1 MLILIFCKDRAQI
14 RANLRV
20 RINACISLC
29 KMLNYPVAD
38 PSWGWGGGNSPPPLF
53 LDQTEARRSGSGTA
67 IPFYGN
73 KAETIELVFTRRLFT
88 RHKIRSGYTRQRFA
102 ATHAA
107 ATNHFLFMAPP

>member
-1 MLILIFCKDRAQI
+1 M
-14 RANLRV
+14 RV
-20 RINACISLC
+20 FHCAKCLTIQWRIHR
-29 KMLNYPVAD
+29 
-38 PSWGWGGGNSPPPLF
+38 GGGGGGGG
-53 LDQTEARRSGSGTA
+53 QTEARRCGSGPA

-88 RHKIRSGYTRQRFA
+88 RHKIRSGYTRQHFA

>member
-1 MLILIFCKDRAQI
+1 MRVFHYAKCLTIQWRIHRGGGSGGGGRPPLPLIFRPNCGPRA
-14 RANLRV
+14 
-20 RINACISLC
+20 
-29 KMLNYPVAD
+29 
-38 PSWGWGGGNSPPPLF
+38 
-53 LDQTEARRSGSGTA
+53 GSGPA

-88 RHKIRSGYTRQRFA
+88 RHKIRSGYTRQHFA

>member
-1 MLILIFCKDRAQI
+1 MLILLFCKDRAQI

-38 PSWGWGGGNSPPPLF
+38 PSWGWGWGGGG
-53 LDQTEARRSGSGTA
+53 QTEARRCGSGPA

-73 KAETIELVFTRRLFT
+73 KAETVELVFTRRLFT
-88 RHKIRSGYTRQRFA
+88 RHKIRSGYTRQHFA

>member
-1 MLILIFCKDRAQI
+1 MLILLFCKDRAQI

-38 PSWGWGGGNSPPPLF
+38 PSWGWGGGGG
-53 LDQTEARRSGSGTA
+53 GSGTA

-88 RHKIRSGYTRQRFA
+88 RHKIRSGYTRQHFA

-107 ATNHFLFMAPP
+107 ATNHFLCTAPP